1 MIKKKDGLKYIL
13 QMLKQATDLKDIE
26 NANTLR
32 RVASGLLLNFLVDQ
46 ESLQQQVKQ
55 HFKCYNRTKFYMIF
69 LIQN

>member
-13 QMLKQATDLKDIE
+13 QMLKRATDLKDIE

-46 ESLQQQVKQ
+46 ESLQQQVK
-55 HFKCYNRTKFYMIF
+55 
-69 LIQN
+69 